1 MNEETHK
8 SDESPN
14 AVSLEHVQQRFECW
28 RQRRKKRARIPQSLW
43 KAAVALSREYSICHL
58 SKALRVNYT
67 ALKKQVNKSQNTDS
81 GTSDNFSSP
90 FMELPVPSVSFIES
104 TIEMIKSD
112 GSVIRMHTKG
122 VSCLDLV
129 ELGKTFWATKS

>member
-14 AVSLEHVQQRFECW
+14 AVSLEHVQQRFESW

-58 SKALRVNYT
+58 SKAPTGQLHGAEKT
-67 ALKKQVNKSQNTDS
+67 SQQIPKHR
-81 GTSDNFSSP
+81 FRH
-90 FMELPVPSVSFIES
+90 
-104 TIEMIKSD
+104 
-112 GSVIRMHTKG
+112 IR
-122 VSCLDLV
+122 
-129 ELGKTFWATKS
+129 

>member
-67 ALKKQVNKSQNTDS
+67 ALKNKSKNPKTQIPAHPII
-81 GTSDNFSSP
+81 F
-90 FMELPVPSVSFIES
+90 LPHSWNCRPHLSLLSNRPS
-104 TIEMIKSD
+104 K
-112 GSVIRMHTKG
+112 
-122 VSCLDLV
+122 
-129 ELGKTFWATKS
+129 